1 MAHGLP
7 ATADLQIMGFNSLAL
22 QTQDEAYTLA
32 YYLLGNE
39 RHAERATQ
47 AAFEQLH
54 QHARLEFNRFRLEVL
69 RRVVEGC
76 RRIGHIMPGRAGLR
90 STLSMVAHRDETIH
104 RLLPLSDGERF
115 VVVLVDILG
124 LSYEEA
130 AQVLGSSKKEVG
142 RTLAQARLAL
152 SEQETGQQAV
162 PSALA

>member
-7 ATADLQIMGFNSLAL
+7 ATADTQFMSFNSLAL

-32 YYLLGNE
+32 YYLLGDE

-54 QHARLEFNRFRLEVL
+54 RHARMELNRFRLEVL
-69 RRVVEGC
+69 RRVVDGC
-76 RRIGHIMPGRAGLR
+76 RRIGQIMPDRSALR
-90 STLSMVAHRDETIH
+90 STLRMVASRDETIQ
-104 RLLPLSDGERF
+104 RLLPLNDGERF

-130 AQVLGSSKKEVG
+130 AQVLGSSKKEVS
-142 RTLAQARLAL
+142 RNLAKARLAL
-152 SEQETGQQAV
+152 SEQETARQAF
-162 PSALA
+162 PSAQG

>member
-7 ATADLQIMGFNSLAL
+7 ATANMQIMRFNSLAL

-54 QHARLEFNRFRLEVL
+54 LHARLELNHFRLEVL
-69 RRVVEGC
+69 RRVVDGC
-76 RRIGHIMPGRAGLR
+76 RRIGQIMPNRGVLR
-90 STLSMVAHRDETIH
+90 STLRMVASQDETIQ
-104 RLLPLSDGERF
+104 RLVPLNEGERI
-115 VVVLVDILG
+115 VVVLVDILS

-142 RTLAQARLAL
+142 RTLAQARLVL
-152 SEQETGQQAV
+152 SEQEFARQAE
-162 PSALA
+162 PSVLG